1 MRSILSLIE
10 NSENSEIYRIMD
22 AIRPSLTEKNPLI
35 WKFPHITWHS
45 AEEYQLPIL
54 ENYLKDLS
62 KTWERTKI
70 RVTGIGMFTGK
81 TQVLY
86 LPVIKTPSLVQMQ
99 KQVFKFSK
107 PISKKASRFFH
118 PEIWIPHITIISSPN
133 EQSSIPDVVHTLSEM
148 KVDFEVE
155 INSLA
160 LGQYTGDEADIL
172 IEIPFSK

>member
-10 NSENSEIYRIMD
+10 NSENSEICRIMN
-22 AIRPSLTEKNPLI
+22 AIRPSLIDKKPLI
-35 WKFPHITWHS
+35 WKYPHITWHS

-54 ENYLKDLS
+54 ENYLQVLS
-62 KTWERTKI
+62 DNWVRTKI

-99 KQVFKFSK
+99 KQVYKFCK
-107 PISKKASRFFH
+107 PISTKASRFFH
-118 PEIWIPHITIISSPN
+118 PEIWIPHITIISNPN
-133 EQSSIPDVVHTLSEM
+133 EQCSIPDAVHTLSEM

-155 INSLA
+155 IYNLA
-160 LGQYTGDEADIL
+160 LGQYTGDAADIL